1 MNMMLTFENISDK
14 EVQRNPE
21 NRVGIV
27 SAVPRQSFVHNRFLS
42 WTVYE
47 WGWGGE
53 VHVWLGFFLD
63 YEVQAEIVSPFVE
76 VCL

>member
-27 SAVPRQSFVHNRFLS
+27 SAVPRQSFVHNCFLS
-42 WTVYE
+42 
-47 WGWGGE
+47 
-53 VHVWLGFFLD
+53 
-63 YEVQAEIVSPFVE
+63 
-76 VCL
+76 

>member
-42 WTVYE
+42 
-47 WGWGGE
+47 
-53 VHVWLGFFLD
+53 
-63 YEVQAEIVSPFVE
+63 
-76 VCL
+76 